1 MKTFRYFLFL
11 GMTCAAFKGTAQ
23 QLPLGSQYFMNPF
36 ILNPAYTGFGDDIRI
51 FLSHRSQYTSIA
63 GSPQTSSITID
74 APTSVK
80 GVGLGLNLYSDV
92 TSILSRNAAM
102 ANYSY
107 RLRFGKSHQLIFGLA
122 AGIMDNTINYQQAVA
137 RDLDDPSIFQQKMHR
152 TVFSAD
158 LGILY
163 KLNQLE
169 VGFAVPQILGNMT
182 KIRQNNGTAG
192 YFDMQQHF
200 QGMVKYTLD
209 VNTARGITAYPMVM
223 VRAVQ
228 GAPFQYDLN
237 LVADWK
243 KIGWAAISYHSNFA
257 FGVNIGVRYKQFLV
271 GYSRDIGI
279 SKIRRYDGHTNE
291 FLLSYQFGNDNRKR
305 LDQHDKELEEL
316 RRQTMQQT
324 EEIQHVQQEVKDL
337 THTDIALADSLQL
350 LRAAMDSLQAKL
362 HQTAQQQ
369 LPVSEPKT
377 IQVSSPTPV
386 VSVKEQ
392 FRTYSSQDFLD
403 ENGQP
408 LPAGYYVVIG
418 SFGVKDNALRF
429 RTNRLEAGEVT
440 ARIAY
445 NASIRIHNVFV
456 LYTQDYDAAHAE
468 RLNQLSTYDNT
479 WVLKL
484 E

>member
-1 MKTFRYFLFL
+1 
-11 GMTCAAFKGTAQ
+11 
-23 QLPLGSQYFMNPF
+23 
-36 ILNPAYTGFGDDIRI
+36 
-51 FLSHRSQYTSIA
+51 
-63 GSPQTSSITID
+63 
-74 APTSVK
+74 
-80 GVGLGLNLYSDV
+80 
-92 TSILSRNAAM
+92 
-102 ANYSY
+102 
-107 RLRFGKSHQLIFGLA
+107 
-122 AGIMDNTINYQQAVA
+122 
-137 RDLDDPSIFQQKMHR
+137 
-152 TVFSAD
+152 
-158 LGILY
+158 
-163 KLNQLE
+163 
-169 VGFAVPQILGNMT
+169 
-182 KIRQNNGTAG
+182 
-192 YFDMQQHF
+192 
-200 QGMVKYTLD
+200 
-209 VNTARGITAYPMVM
+209 
-223 VRAVQ
+223 
-228 GAPFQYDLN
+228 
-237 LVADWK
+237 
-243 KIGWAAISYHSNFA
+243 
-257 FGVNIGVRYKQFLV
+257 
-271 GYSRDIGI
+271 
-279 SKIRRYDGHTNE
+279 
-291 FLLSYQFGNDNRKR
+291 
-305 LDQHDKELEEL
+305 
-316 RRQTMQQT
+316 MQQT

-377 IQVSSPTPV
+377 VQVSSPTPV

-468 RLNQLSTYDNT
+468 RLHQLSTYDNT